1 MPTSSFHPILDSPSL
16 GKSSQVNGGPDSH
29 PSPRPQSAWKSV
41 FRFPNSSSKKLPS
54 NGTTSETKSLFHSP
68 SVYFNVSPVVP
79 SLTPV
84 SNLSDQ
90 RSSYNSS
97 NTQSS
102 DSNGAMTSG
111 SPYMTHR
118 KDPYSPYPSPKS
130 TDPSPRSRQHTR
142 SERVRPNPTLP
153 RFKPQT
159 GDTSQSSFPTTPTY
173 PKSRMNGPLSP
184 KSMGA
189 TASRFIRR
197 VASAP
202 NAKGLFSIGSRSP
215 ATKNG
220 FLAPAH
226 SIPPLPPLIS
236 NSLEQGADSLETMSS
251 GSSRGQTSRAINPAP
266 YGTLTN
272 GLALPPVPGKTAFRR
287 TYSSNSIKV
296 RKVGHYHV
304 IGQLPF
310 VLYHP
315 SKVEVGPSSF
325 SKIKML
331 GKGDVGRVYLV
342 REKKTDKLYAMKGN
356 KDFSFYHTPL
366 CGVEC

>member
-1 MPTSSFHPILDSPSL
+1 MAKIFIQNNRPSCINPDSVHQLHLTSSSFPWFPPPRWQMPASSFHPILDSPPL
-16 GKSSQVNGGPDSH
+16 GKSSQINGGSDSH

-79 SLTPV
+79 PLTPV

-102 DSNGAMTSG
+102 DSNGVMTSG
-111 SPYMTHR
+111 SPYMTHH
-118 KDPYSPYPSPKS
+118 KDPYSLYPSPKS
-130 TDPSPRSRQHTR
+130 TDPPSRSRQHTR
-142 SERVRPNPTLP
+142 SERVRPNPTLS

-159 GDTSQSSFPTTPTY
+159 GDTSLSSFPATTPTS
-173 PKSRMNGPLSP
+173 PRSRMNGPLNP

-202 NAKGLFSIGSRSP
+202 NAKGLFSIGSRSSP

-226 SIPPLPPLIS
+226 SISPLPPLIS
-236 NSLEQGADSLETMSS
+236 NSMEQGADSLETMSS
-251 GSSRGQTSRAINPAP
+251 GSSRGQTSRAINPTP
-266 YGTLTN
+266 YGALTN
-272 GLALPPVPGKTAFRR
+272 GISLPPVPGKTPFRR

-296 RKVGHYHV
+296 RKVGHHV
-304 IGQLPF
+304 IGQLP
-310 VLYHP
+310 LSYIIHP
-315 SKVEVGPSSF
+315 RLK
-325 SKIKML
+325 
-331 GKGDVGRVYLV
+331 
-342 REKKTDKLYAMKGN
+342 
-356 KDFSFYHTPL
+356 
-366 CGVEC
+366 